1 MYIFTTF
8 TFARCGDNLYSGHA
22 SQLLSLAVSIQTYII
37 NLMLRG
43 EKRRRYVLLATSVL
57 WSSVLIVGF
66 YVVLSRM
73 HYTVDVLMSFFL
85 VPTVWLAWTSVSWPT
100 DVPSSNE
107 EKRASFKACKNS
119 FLDLSREGM
128 DALCN

>member
-1 MYIFTTF
+1 M
-8 TFARCGDNLYSGHA
+8 H
-22 SQLLSLAVSIQTYII
+22 
-37 NLMLRG
+37 
-43 EKRRRYVLLATSVL
+43 LLATSIL
-57 WSSVLIVGF
+57 WSSVLVVGF

-100 DVPSSNE
+100 APAVPSSNE
-107 EKRASFKACKNS
+107 EKRESFKACKNS
-119 FLDLSREGM
+119 FLDLSRGGM